1 MENVFRE
8 MPLLLVFTSFGLL
21 LQVQTDTFTILI
33 AKYINTRTM
42 VLKMVRLETK
52 YKYSRQVS
60 KVIFNGKFIVI
71 F

>member
-21 LQVQTDTFTILI
+21 LQVQTDTFTIFI

-52 YKYSRQVS
+52 YSRQVS
-60 KVIFNGKFIVI
+60 KVIFNGKFIII